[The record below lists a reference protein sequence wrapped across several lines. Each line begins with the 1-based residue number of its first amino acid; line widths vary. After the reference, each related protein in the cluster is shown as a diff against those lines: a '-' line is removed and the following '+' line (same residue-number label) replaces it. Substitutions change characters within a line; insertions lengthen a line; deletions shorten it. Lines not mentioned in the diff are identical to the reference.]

1 MFGVMPSCRPGAFLC
16 LACVCPAT
24 LVAQVPVRRSS
35 MRPAVGA
42 EVGYS
47 RSDLVGRDAQRVQS
61 RQGALTG
68 LYLQA
73 PITGPLFLRSEIL
86 FALKGG
92 RTQAAVEGGGT
103 AELDIGLAYIELP
116 VLLRTGVTRGRFRPM
131 FFGGPAPTLRI
142 GCDLQVVVPNAPVR
156 ASCGETNVP
165 PFRTLDVAVVVGG
178 GLEVRWPASAL
189 ALEAR
194 YTAGLRSVLSDVDVR
209 NRSFGVVL
217 ALTF

>member
-1 MFGVMPSCRPGAFLC
+1 
-16 LACVCPAT
+16 
-24 LVAQVPVRRSS
+24 

-47 RSDLVGRDAQRVQS
+47 RTDLVGGDAQRVQS

-73 PITGPLFLRSEIL
+73 PLTGPLFLRSEIL

-131 FFGGPAPTLRI
+131 VFAGPAPSLQI
-142 GCDLQVVVPNAPVR
+142 GCDLQVIVPNAPVR
-156 ASCGETNVP
+156 ASCDETNVP
-165 PFRTLDVAVVVGG
+165 PFRDFDVGMVVGG

-189 ALEAR
+189 ALEGR
-194 YTAGLRSVLSDVDVR
+194 YTAGLRSVLDGVDVR
-209 NRSFGVVL
+209 NRAFGVVL

>member
-1 MFGVMPSCRPGAFLC
+1 MPLSRSVGLLC
-16 LACVCPAT
+16 VLLVPAA
-24 LVAQVPVRRSS
+24 LPAQAPVRRSS

-47 RSDLVGRDAQRVQS
+47 RTDLVGGDAQRVQS

-73 PITGPLFLRSEIL
+73 PLTGPLFLRSEIL

-116 VLLRTGVTRGRFRPM
+116 VLLRTGVTRGR
-131 FFGGPAPTLRI
+131 
-142 GCDLQVVVPNAPVR
+142 
-156 ASCGETNVP
+156 
-165 PFRTLDVAVVVGG
+165 
-178 GLEVRWPASAL
+178 
-189 ALEAR
+189 
-194 YTAGLRSVLSDVDVR
+194 
-209 NRSFGVVL
+209 
-217 ALTF
+217 

>member
-1 MFGVMPSCRPGAFLC
+1 MPLRRSLGLGCALLVPAVLAAQAPG
-16 LACVCPAT
+16 
-24 LVAQVPVRRSS
+24 RIRSS

-47 RSDLVGRDAQRVQS
+47 RTDLVGGDAQRVES

-68 LYLQA
+68 LYLQTPLA
-73 PITGPLFLRSEIL
+73 GPLFLRSEIL

-92 RTQAAVEGGGT
+92 RTEAAVEGGGT

-116 VLLRTGVTRGRFRPM
+116 VLIRTGVTRGRFRPM
-131 FFGGPAPTLRI
+131 IFGGPAPSLQI

-156 ASCGETNVP
+156 ASCDETNVP
-165 PFRTLDVAVVVGG
+165 PFRDFDVGMVVGG

-194 YTAGLRSVLSDVDVR
+194 YTAGLRSVLEGVDVR
-209 NRSFGVVL
+209 NRAFGVVL

>member
-1 MFGVMPSCRPGAFLC
+1 MPIGRSLGLLC
-16 LACVCPAT
+16 LLLVPSALPAQ
-24 LVAQVPVRRSS
+24 APIRRSS

-47 RSDLVGRDAQRVQS
+47 RTDLVGGDAQRVQS

-68 LYLQA
+68 LYLQT
-73 PITGPLFLRSEIL
+73 PLRGPLFLRSEIL

-103 AELDIGLAYIELP
+103 AELDIGLAYLELP

-131 FFGGPAPTLRI
+131 VFAGPAPSLQI
-142 GCDLQVVVPNAPVR
+142 GCDLQVIVPNAPVR
-156 ASCGETNVP
+156 ASCDETNVP
-165 PFRTLDVAVVVGG
+165 PFRGFDVGMVAGG

-194 YTAGLRSVLSDVDVR
+194 YTAGLRSVLDGVDVR
-209 NRSFGVVL
+209 NRAFGVVL

>member
-1 MFGVMPSCRPGAFLC
+1 MPTGRSVGLLC
-16 LACVCPAT
+16 LLVVPAA
-24 LVAQVPVRRSS
+24 LPAQAPARRSS

-47 RSDLVGRDAQRVQS
+47 RTDLVGADARRVES

-68 LYLQA
+68 LYLQT
-73 PITGPLFLRSEIL
+73 PLRGPLFLRSEIL

-103 AELDIGLAYIELP
+103 AELDIGLAYLELP
-116 VLLRTGVTRGRFRPM
+116 LLLRTGVTRGRFRPM
-131 FFGGPAPTLRI
+131 LFAGPAPSLQI
-142 GCDLQVVVPNAPVR
+142 GCDLQVIVPNAPVR
-156 ASCGETNVP
+156 ASCDETNVP
-165 PFRTLDVAVVVGG
+165 AFRGFDMGLVAGG
-178 GLEVRWPASAL
+178 GLEVRWPGSAL

-194 YTAGLRSVLSDVDVR
+194 YTAGLRSVLNGVDVR
-209 NRSFGVVL
+209 NRAFGVVL